1 MPDRRSIPVHA
12 VARPGLLRLLDAGIR
27 SPLTVVIAPAGSG
40 KTVLLSQWVASRPDL
55 AVAWFEVSDADRDA
69 VRFARRF
76 GAALAGAHPS
86 IASAFPQP
94 ETTGG
99 LGEAYLDAVAGA
111 LADAE
116 AEVAIVVDD
125 VQKLR
130 NPALVD
136 DLWRLAD
143 LLPPTSHLVLSSRVD
158 TGMRL
163 TQHRL
168 RHSLVE
174 IRQRELRFD
183 DNDAARLLGLLS
195 GGEVPARTAALVREH
210 TDGWAAGVQLAGLT
224 LRSRPDDDLLAS
236 IAESDR
242 LIVDYLGEEVL
253 DAQPPQRRDAL
264 LRLSVADELHPDL
277 VPLLAGEGPAPDLL
291 RQLERESMFL
301 TAQPQRPGWFA
312 FHPLFRNLMRLRL
325 RVEHPGLEQAL
336 LVQLAAW
343 SRDRD
348 DAVTA
353 VEALLRAR
361 QWDDALELVLS
372 TGREA
377 FEVGYAATLVRW
389 LSAVPA
395 EVRRSDPRAE
405 VLYGIALG
413 ISGHAREA
421 LEVLRIVADRP
432 DLEDGIRT
440 IARGYLAAGVQF
452 VPPAEALL
460 VDGELALAALDA
472 DPEMSLPDI
481 MQLTQ
486 REPLYALTAASVA
499 RAELFLG
506 RLGPA
511 AERLDRMLASPG
523 ALYAPYRIHALG
535 SRAVVDALSGRLVEA
550 TARADEALQLAEE
563 TALLGHQSTGDPY
576 IALALVAARRGTPE
590 SGALSLRE
598 GVLRATG
605 NARHQLLWLAVLAER
620 LSPGPDGPTE
630 VEEPPTPAPPVVQ
643 VELDALRLRAARLA
657 GLPEPAHETPEGWS
671 SVSFE
676 EVAARLVRGDTTGA
690 GRRLRDALRDDPS
703 PSLIAEVEQELALGW
718 FHASSGDRGASERHL
733 VRALS
738 LAEPEQ
744 LLGPFLAAGRPV
756 AALIESLPGAPDAFR
771 RRLVRIAGAVGHA
784 VAEELPDPLTR
795 RELAILA
802 YLPTRLSNAEIAS
815 RSYVSL
821 NTVKTHI
828 ARIYRKLDVQSR
840 SAAVDRAAD
849 LGLLEPLGTGDTL

>member
-1 MPDRRSIPVHA
+1 MPDRSPIPVHA
-12 VARPGLLRLLDAGIR
+12 VPRPGLLKLLDAGVR

-40 KTVLLSQWVASRPDL
+40 KTVLLSQWVQSRPDL
-55 AVAWFEVSDADRDA
+55 AVVWFEVSDIDRDT

-76 GAALAGAHPS
+76 AAALSHAHPG
-86 IASAFPQP
+86 IASLLPAP
-94 ETTGG
+94 EATGG
-99 LGEAYLDAVAGA
+99 LGEAYLDAVVGA
-111 LADAE
+111 LSDIDG
-116 AEVAIVVDD
+116 EVVIVVDD
-125 VQKLR
+125 VQRLR

-136 DLWRLAD
+136 DLWKLAD
-143 LLPPTSHLVLSSRVD
+143 LLPPNAHLLLSSRVD

-174 IRQRELRFD
+174 IRQRDLRFD
-183 DNDAARLLGLLS
+183 DDDAARLLGLLS

-253 DAQPPQRRDAL
+253 DAQPPQLRQAL
-264 LRLSVADELHPDL
+264 LRLSVPDELHPDL
-277 VPLLAGEGPAPDLL
+277 VPLLAGDGLAPDLL
-291 RQLERESMFL
+291 RELERESMFL
-301 TAQPQRPGWFA
+301 TARPERPGWFA

-325 RVEHPGLEQAL
+325 RVEHPGLEETL
-336 LVQLAAW
+336 LVRLAEW
-343 SRDRD
+343 SRERD
-348 DAVTA
+348 DSVTA
-353 VEALLRAR
+353 VQALLRAR
-361 QWDDALELVLS
+361 QWEDALRLVLA

-377 FEVGYAATLVRW
+377 FQVGYSATLVRW
-389 LSAVPA
+389 FSAVPA
-395 EVRRSDPRAE
+395 EVRRADPQAE

-421 LEVLRIVADRP
+421 VELLRIVADRP
-432 DLEDGIRT
+432 DLDDGIRT

-452 VPPAEALL
+452 VPPAETLL
-460 VDGELALAALDA
+460 ADGVMALAALDA
-472 DPEMSLPDI
+472 DPGMTLPDI

-506 RLGPA
+506 RLA
-511 AERLDRMLASPG
+511 QAEERLDRMLASPG
-523 ALYAPYRIHALG
+523 ALYPPYRIHALG
-535 SRAVVDALSGRLVEA
+535 TRATVDALSGRLAAA
-550 TARADEALQLAEE
+550 TARADEALQLAAE
-563 TALLGHQSTGDPY
+563 TGLLEHQSTGDPY
-576 IALALVAARRGTPE
+576 LALALVAARRGAPE

-620 LSPGPDGPTE
+620 LSTPSGAAE
-630 VEEPPTPAPPVVQ
+630 VEAPPTPAPPVVQ
-643 VELDALRLRAARLA
+643 VELDALRLRAARQA
-657 GLPEPAHETPEGWS
+657 GQPEPAHETPEGWS
-671 SVSFE
+671 SVAFE
-676 EVAARLVRGDTTGA
+676 EVAARLARGDVTAA
-690 GRRLRDALRDDPS
+690 GRRLRDALRADPS
-703 PSLIAEVEQELALGW
+703 PTLIGQVEQELALGW
-718 FHASSGDRGASERHL
+718 FQAASGDRAASERHL

-756 AALIESLPGAPDAFR
+756 AALIESLPGAPNAFR
-771 RRLVRIAGAVGHA
+771 RHVVRTAGLVGHGGA
-784 VAEELPDPLTR
+784 DELPEPLTR

-802 YLPTRLSNAEIAS
+802 YLPTRLSNAEIAA
-815 RSYVSL
+815 RAYVSL

-849 LGLLEPLGTGDTL
+849 LGLLEPLGTGDAL